1 MPAPTVE
8 PLTLPAGSDI
18 DFGAVVTNADLENL
32 TGTPLAKPAHS
43 QY

>member
-8 PLTLPAGSDI
+8 RLTPQAGSDI

-32 TGTPLAKPAHS
+32 TGTTPLEPAL
-43 QY
+43 QC